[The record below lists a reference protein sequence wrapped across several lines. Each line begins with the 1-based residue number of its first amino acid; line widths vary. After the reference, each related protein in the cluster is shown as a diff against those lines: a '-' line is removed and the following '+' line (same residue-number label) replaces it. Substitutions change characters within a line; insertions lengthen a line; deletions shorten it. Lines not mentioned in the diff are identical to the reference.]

1 MTGVDDT
8 TAPADGAPADGAA
21 TDGAD
26 RRGRQR
32 RTRSPR
38 SERNLRYLSRSI
50 VLEEMGPPRA
60 LRHAIWALVAAL
72 GCFIVW
78 AAVTPLAETA
88 RAPGHVVPVGSVLP
102 VQHLEGGIVAQILID
117 DGSLVDKGQVMVRLD
132 PTAARAELEE
142 KRARITSLTLEAE
155 RLRAFADGRE
165 PDFAKVDPQFAS
177 LADDQRAIYKLQN
190 ASRDQERKVLN
201 DQVDQRQSEL
211 EVLGQQEKALT
222 EQVAISQ
229 ELTDMREKLMK
240 QGHVSRVVFLRTK
253 QELAG
258 VQGDLGKVRG
268 EIVKGHQALAE
279 SRNKLLELDAKRNN
293 EAATRMGDV
302 SAELEQLRVAVAQLA
317 DRLKRTDII
326 APVRGIVTGL
336 KVHSVG
342 TVIAPGGMIAELVP
356 VGDELVVEARV
367 SPTDIGHIEAG
378 QDAKVIVTAYDF
390 ARFGAVDGKV
400 DKISATTFL
409 DDKGAV
415 FYKAVVRL
423 SQNFV
428 GRQPGQNPVVP
439 GMITEVSINTG
450 ERTFMSYM
458 IRPVIL
464 AAERAF
470 TER

>member
-1 MTGVDDT
+1 MTGVEDSIA
-8 TAPADGAPADGAA
+8 APAPTAGDDG
-21 TDGAD
+21 TD
-26 RRGRQR
+26 RRQQRR

-50 VLEEMGPPRA
+50 VLEEMGPPSA
-60 LRHAIWALVAAL
+60 LRRAIWALVAAL
-72 GCFIVW
+72 GCFILW
-78 AAVTPLAETA
+78 AAITPLAETA

-102 VQHLEGGIVAQILID
+102 VQHLEGGIVSQILVD
-117 DGSLVDKGQVMVRLD
+117 DGSLVEKGQVMVKLD
-132 PTAARAELEE
+132 PTAAHAELEE
-142 KRARITSLTLEAE
+142 KRARITALTLEAE

-165 PDFAKVDPQFAS
+165 PDFGKVAPQFET
-177 LADDQRAIYKLQN
+177 LAQDQRTIHKLQ
-190 ASRDQERKVLN
+190 SESIKQERAVLN
-201 DQVDQRQSEL
+201 NQIDQRQSEL
-211 EVLGQQEKALT
+211 EVLDQQEKALA
-222 EQVAISQ
+222 EQVDISR
-229 ELTDMREKLMK
+229 ELTEMREKLMK
-240 QGHVSRVVFLRTK
+240 QGHVSRVVYLRTK

-258 VQGDLGKVRG
+258 VQGDLGRVKG

-279 SRNKLLELDAKRNN
+279 ARNKLLELDAKRNN
-293 EAATRMGDV
+293 EAATQMGDV
-302 SAELEQLRVAVAQLA
+302 STELEQLRIAVGQLE
-317 DRLKRTDII
+317 DRLKRTSIV

-336 KVHSVG
+336 KVHSLG

-367 SPTDIGHIEAG
+367 SPTDIGHIETG
-378 QDAKVIVTAYDF
+378 QKAKVIVTAYDF
-390 ARFGAVDGKV
+390 ARFGSVEGTV

-415 FYKAVVRL
+415 FYKAVIRL
-423 SQNFV
+423 TQNFV

-450 ERTFMSYM
+450 ERTFLSYM
-458 IRPVIL
+458 IRPVLL

>member
-1 MTGVDDT
+1 MTAVDDSI
-8 TAPADGAPADGAA
+8 APADGA
-21 TDGAD
+21 D
-26 RRGRQR
+26 RRQNRR

-38 SERNLRYLSRSI
+38 SERDLRYLSRSI

-60 LRHAIWALVAAL
+60 LRHAIWALVGAL
-72 GCFIVW
+72 ACFILW

-102 VQHLEGGIVAQILID
+102 VQHLEGGIVSEIMVE
-117 DGSLVDKGQVMVRLD
+117 DGSMVDKGQVMVRLD

-142 KRARITSLTLEAE
+142 KRARIAALTLEAE

-165 PDFAKVDPQFAS
+165 PDFAKVGAQFAS
-177 LADDQRAIYKLQN
+177 LAADQRAIAKLQN
-190 ASRDQERKVLN
+190 ESREQERAVLN
-201 DQVDQRQSEL
+201 NQIDQRQSEL
-211 EVLGQQEKALT
+211 EVLDQQEKALT
-222 EQVAISQ
+222 EQVAISE
-229 ELTDMREKLMK
+229 ELTEMREKLMK

-258 VQGDLGKVRG
+258 VQGELNRVRG
-268 EIVKGHQALAE
+268 EIVKGRQALAE
-279 SRNKLLELDAKRNN
+279 SRNKLLELDARRNN

-302 SAELEQLRVAVAQLA
+302 SSELEQLRIAVARLD
-317 DRLKRTDII
+317 DRLKRTDIT
-326 APVRGIVTGL
+326 APARGVVTGL
-336 KVHSVG
+336 KVHSLG

-356 VGDELVVEARV
+356 VEDELVVEARV
-367 SPTDIGHIEAG
+367 SPSDIGHIEPG
-378 QDAKVIVTAYDF
+378 QKAKVIVTAYDF
-390 ARFGAVDGKV
+390 ARFGSVDGTV

-415 FYKAVVRL
+415 FYKAVIRL
-423 SQNFV
+423 SQNHV
-428 GRQPGQNPVVP
+428 GRRPGQNPVVP
-439 GMITEVSINTG
+439 GMISEVSINTG
-450 ERTFMSYM
+450 ERTFLSYM